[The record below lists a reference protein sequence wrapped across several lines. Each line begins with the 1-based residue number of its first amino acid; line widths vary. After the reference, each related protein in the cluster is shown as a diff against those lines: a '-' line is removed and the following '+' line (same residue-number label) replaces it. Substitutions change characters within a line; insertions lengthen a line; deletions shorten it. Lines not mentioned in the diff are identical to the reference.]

1 MELCFSQ
8 VVTTSSE
15 SRIALSSVPLP
26 CSSFLHLPDWPDH
39 VEDFMAKG
47 DFSCLIV
54 LGLVLANQ
62 TVTRDLLVGGKADSI
77 VEAVRD
83 ALEQSADPVLNLQV
97 EELFQ
102 FCLKNASSQ
111 KVSSSS
117 PAGILGFRHYTQEN
131 SAASRKQIMPIVKSG
146 AVNL

>member
-1 MELCFSQ
+1 MSYGIKLLQ

-39 VEDFMAKG
+39 VEDFMTKG
-47 DFSCLIV
+47 EFSCLIV
-54 LGLVLANQ
+54 LGLVLADQ

-83 ALEQSADPVLNLQV
+83 ALEQSADPALNLQV
-97 EELFQ
+97 EESQ
-102 FCLKNASSQ
+102 FSSVSKTRSHKRFLRAVQLEFLDLDITLKETPRPLAN
-111 KVSSSS
+111 
-117 PAGILGFRHYTQEN
+117 R
-131 SAASRKQIMPIVKSG
+131 
-146 AVNL
+146 